1 MTTNTNRRGTASVE
15 AALMLPLLIIV
26 TFGAIDVAQYIN
38 AGQVIA
44 NASREGA
51 RIGSR
56 ESTESVVQIEGAI
69 ISYLSKT
76 IPQMSK
82 SALEECIEIEVR
94 KVTATDDGYSK
105 SQIPSGDLD
114 KIKSGDPISVK
125 VKLDFSVLRW
135 LSGPGYNPL
144 NTETFCCRE

>member
-1 MTTNTNRRGTASVE
+1 MTTNSNRRGAASVE

-56 ESTESVVQIEGAI
+56 ESTESVDQIEDAI
-69 ISYLSKT
+69 INYLSKT
-76 IPQMSK
+76 IPQMSE
-82 SALEECIEIEVR
+82 SELEECIDIEVR

-114 KIKSGDPISVK
+114 
-125 VKLDFSVLRW
+125 
-135 LSGPGYNPL
+135 
-144 NTETFCCRE
+144 